1 MEKKAIR
8 MLAGRQG
15 LSKGGKSRRKL
26 QKKNCDL
33 VISKKTETIEI
44 LLREKCF

>member
-15 LSKGGKSRRKL
+15 LSKGGSRGENF
-26 QKKNCDL
+26 KKKICDL